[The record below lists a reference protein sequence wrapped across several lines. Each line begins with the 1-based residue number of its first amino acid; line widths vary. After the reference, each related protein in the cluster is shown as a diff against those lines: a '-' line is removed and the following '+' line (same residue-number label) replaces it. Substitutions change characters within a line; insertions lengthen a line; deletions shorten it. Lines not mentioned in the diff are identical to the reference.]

1 VAEVIVHEQDRD
13 PSIGPPIAEIDPP
26 LDGDPVLAGH
36 GGTLRIVKASQ
47 KNMFAVVAV
56 TSTAIETAVP
66 DAKVLE
72 HTVMKLVQV
81 FTTEPSTL
89 NLIVPVTALSL
100 IAPVGV
106 TFSVYFGTVV
116 VVVDVVDV
124 VDVVVVDAT
133 VVVVVVAGT
142 VVVVVGTVVVLVL
155 FAKNG
160 PISISTICLYIG

>member
-1 VAEVIVHEQDRD
+1 MAEVIVHEQDRD

-124 VDVVVVDAT
+124 VDVVVVAAT
-133 VVVVVVAGT
+133 VVVVAGT
-142 VVVVVGTVVVLVL
+142 VVVVFGTVVGISSVII
-155 FAKNG
+155 NNEG
-160 PISISTICLYIG
+160 PISTCTRC

>member
-1 VAEVIVHEQDRD
+1 MLKI
-13 PSIGPPIAEIDPP
+13 
-26 LDGDPVLAGH
+26 
-36 GGTLRIVKASQ
+36 SQ
-47 KNMFAVVAV
+47 KIMTAVVAV
-56 TSTAIETAVP
+56 TFTAIETAVP

-81 FTTEPSTL
+81 FTTDPPTL
-89 NLIVPVTALSL
+89 NFIVPVTALSL
-100 IAPVGV
+100 DAPEGV

>member
-1 VAEVIVHEQDRD
+1 MAEVIVHEQDRD

-124 VDVVVVDAT
+124 VDVVVVAAT
-133 VVVVVVAGT
+133 VVVVAGT
-142 VVVVVGTVVVLVL
+142 VVVVFGTVVGISSVII
-155 FAKNG
+155 NNEG
-160 PISISTICLYIG
+160 PISICTRC

>member
-1 VAEVIVHEQDRD
+1 MAEVIVHEQDRD

-81 FTTEPSTL
+81 FTTDPPTL
-89 NLIVPVTALSL
+89 NFIVPVTALSL
-100 IAPVGV
+100 DAPEGV

-116 VVVDVVDV
+116 VVVDV